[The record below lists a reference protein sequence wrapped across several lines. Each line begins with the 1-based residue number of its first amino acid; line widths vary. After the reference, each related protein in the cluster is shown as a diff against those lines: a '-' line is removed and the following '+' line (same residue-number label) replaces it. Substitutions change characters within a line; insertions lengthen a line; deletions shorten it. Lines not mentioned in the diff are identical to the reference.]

1 MLLSRLLPALTAA
14 GLLLASGPAVVPSF
28 NSPSFNSAVGADATN
43 LALGK
48 PITASSVIG
57 NFAATN
63 ADDGDPTTY
72 WEAAGN
78 SFPNTLTVSLGSN
91 ADVTSIVLR
100 LNPSTDWG
108 ARTQTIEVLGRDQDS
123 GSFASLVAATP
134 YVFDPATGNTV
145 TIPVTARVA
154 DVQLRITSNT
164 GSGGG
169 QIAEFGVFGTPSP
182 NPDLTITDAAWTPGA
197 PTETDDVHASATVRN
212 VGQLAT
218 SATTNVTFYL
228 GDTKVGTTQVGPLA
242 IDASATV
249 AADIGRHD
257 AGSYRLTAKV
267 DEANR
272 IIEKDETNNAFTD
285 PTPLVVAPV
294 ASADLVATVSPTPDE
309 PAAGDTVNFVAT
321 LKNQGTRASAV
332 AHTIKTTITDAN
344 TGRFQTVLIGVH
356 IGTLAPGASATV
368 QLGKWWAAAD
378 GRYTVKTELSND
390 ANEVAIKR
398 ANNVSS
404 QDLYVGRGA
413 AMPYRTYEAE
423 NGVLRGG
430 AAIVGPS
437 RTIGDL
443 AGEASGREAVTLNQ
457 TGASVEF
464 TTHEPTN
471 TLVTRFSVPDGNPST
486 LDVYVNGRFLKPIT
500 LNPKYAWLYGP
511 EASPSNEPTAG
522 PPRHIYDEANLL
534 LGATVPA
541 GSRIRL
547 QKDAANT
554 GTFTIDFVSLEQA
567 TPIANPDPAHY
578 VTPAGFTQQDVQAAL
593 DKVRTDI
600 TGAYTGVYLPAGD
613 YQTTDKLTV
622 TGTAVKI
629 VGAGPWFTRFIAP
642 QDRTNVDVGFRIDG
656 SANGSTFAGLSFFG
670 DYDTRLDGQGR
681 VFDLANVSNLTI
693 DNVWVE
699 HSVVMVWG
707 TNVHNVTV
715 SNSRAR
721 DLMADGVN
729 MTNGSTGNHVVND
742 EARSTGDDSFALWAA
757 TDLHNGDQ
765 RDNLFEHLTALTPW
779 RAAGV
784 AVYGGQ
790 ANAFQDVKVAD
801 TLAGSGVT
809 ISSLNFGVTLRD
821 FGPDTTSLH
830 NFEIVRAGGHFWGAQ
845 TFPAIWVFSATNAFR
860 AIHVS
865 DVDIVDPTYSGIM
878 FQTDY
883 INGQPAFPITDTE
896 FDHVS
901 ISGAQLSGDAFQA
914 KSGFGLWAN
923 ELPEPG
929 QGPAV
934 GSATFHDLRLCDN
947 HQDVKNTTST
957 FTITVK

>member
-1 MLLSRLLPALTAA
+1 MLLRRVLPALTAA
-14 GLLLASGPAVVPSF
+14 GLLLASGPAVVPAIS
-28 NSPSFNSAVGADATN
+28 SAAAADTTN

-57 NFAATN
+57 NFAASN

-72 WEAAGN
+72 WEAAGA
-78 SFPNTLTVSLGSN
+78 SWPNTLAVSLGSN

-108 ARTQTIEVLGRDQDS
+108 ARTQTIQVLGRDQDAT
-123 GSFASLVAATP
+123 GFTSLVAATP

-154 DVQLRITSNT
+154 DVQLKITSNT

-169 QIAEFGVFGTPSP
+169 QISEFGVFGTASP
-182 NPDLTITDAAWTPGA
+182 NPDLTVTGAAWTPGTPSEA
-197 PTETDDVHASATVRN
+197 DNLTAAATIQN
-212 VGQLAT
+212 VGLLAT
-218 SATTNVTFYL
+218 SATTNVSFYL
-228 GDTKVGTTQVGPLA
+228 GTTKVGTTQVGPLA
-242 IDASATV
+242 IGASATV
-249 AADIGRHD
+249 SASIGRHD
-257 AGSYRLTAKV
+257 AGSYQLTAKV

-272 IIEKDETNNAFTD
+272 IIEKDETNNAFVD
-285 PTPLVVAPV
+285 PSPLVIAPV
-294 ASADLVATVSPTPDE
+294 ASSDLVAAVSPTPGT
-309 PAAGDTVNFVAT
+309 PSAGELVNFVAT
-321 LKNQGTRASAV
+321 LKNQGTKASSAGHSLK
-332 AHTIKTTITDAN
+332 ATITDTY

-356 IGTLAPGASATV
+356 VGVLAPGASTTV
-368 QLGKWWAAAD
+368 RLGQWRAGVD
-378 GRYTVKTELSND
+378 GRYTVKTELSPD
-390 ANEVAIKR
+390 GNEVALKR
-398 ANNVSS
+398 ANNVST
-404 QDLYVGRGA
+404 QDLFVGRGS
-413 AMPYRTYEAE
+413 AMPYHTYEAE
-423 NGVLRGG
+423 TGVLRGG
-430 AAIVGPS
+430 ATVVGPN

-443 AGEASGREAVTLNQ
+443 AGEASGRQAVTLNQ

-464 TTHEPTN
+464 TTKEPTN
-471 TLVTRFSVPDGNPST
+471 TLVTRFSVPDGAPST

-511 EASPSNEPTAG
+511 EASPSNDPAAG
-522 PPRHIYDEANLL
+522 PARHIYDEANLL

-541 GSRIRL
+541 GSKIRL

-554 GTFTIDFVSLEQA
+554 GAFAIDFVSLEQVA
-567 TPIANPDPAHY
+567 PVANPDPAHF
-578 VTPAGFTQQDVQAAL
+578 VTPAGFTQSDVQAAL

-600 TGAYTGVYLPAGD
+600 TGTFTGVYLPAGD
-613 YQTTDKLTV
+613 YQTSDKFTV
-622 TGTAVKI
+622 SGTAVKV

-642 QDRTNVDVGFRIDG
+642 QDRANVDVGFRISA
-656 SANGSTFAGLSFFG
+656 SANGSSFAGFAFFG

-681 VFDLANVSNLTI
+681 VFDLANLSDLSI

-707 TNVHNVTV
+707 TNVHNLTV

-721 DLMADGVN
+721 DLMADGIN
-729 MTNGSTGNHVVND
+729 LTNGSTGNHVVNN

-757 TDLHNGDQ
+757 TDLHDGDQ
-765 RDNLFEHLTALTPW
+765 RDNLFEHLTARTPW

-790 ANAFQDVKVAD
+790 ADTFRDVLVAD

-809 ISSLNFGVTLRD
+809 ISSLNFGVTMRD
-821 FGPDTTSLH
+821 FGPDPTALT
-830 NFEIVRAGGHFWGAQ
+830 NFSVVRSGGHFWGGQ
-845 TFPAIWVFSATNAFR
+845 TFPAIWVFSATNVFR
-860 AIHVS
+860 AIRVS

-883 INGQPAFPITDTE
+883 IGGQPAYPVTDTV
-896 FDHVS
+896 FSHIS
-901 ISGAQLSGDAFQA
+901 ISGAHPSNDAFSA

-934 GSATFHDLRLCDN
+934 GSVTFHDLKLRDN
-947 HQDVKNTTST
+947 DQDVKNTTST
-957 FTITVK
+957 FTINIVK

>member
-1 MLLSRLLPALTAA
+1 MLLSRLLAALTAA
-14 GLLLASGPAVVPSF
+14 GLLLASGPAVVT
-28 NSPSFNSAVGADATN
+28 SAADATN

-72 WEAAGN
+72 WEAVGN

-123 GSFASLVAATP
+123 AAFTSLVAATP

-154 DVQLRITSNT
+154 DVQLKITSNT

-169 QIAEFGVFGTPSP
+169 QIAEFGVFGAPSP
-182 NPDLTITDAAWTPGA
+182 NPDLTITDAAWTPGT
-197 PTETDDVHASATVRN
+197 PSETDDVHAAATVRN
-212 VGQLAT
+212 IGQLAT
-218 SATTNVTFYL
+218 SAATNVTFYL

-242 IDASATV
+242 IGAAATV
-249 AADIGRHD
+249 SADIGRHD

-272 IIEKDETNNAFTD
+272 IIEKDETNNAFAD

-294 ASADLVATVSPTPDE
+294 DSADLVATVSPTPDE
-309 PAAGDTVNFVAT
+309 PSAGEMVNFVAT
-321 LKNQGTRASAV
+321 LRNQGTRPSAL
-332 AHTIKTTITDAN
+332 AHTIKTTVTQN
-344 TGRFQTVLIGVH
+344 GRFETVLVGVH
-356 IGTLAPGASATV
+356 IGTLAPGASTTV
-368 QLGKWWAAAD
+368 RLGKWRAGAD
-378 GRYTVKTELSND
+378 GRYTVRTELSND

-413 AMPYRTYEAE
+413 AMPYHTYEAE

-430 AAIVGPS
+430 AAIVGPD

-471 TLVTRFSVPDGNPST
+471 TLVTRFSVPDGKPST
-486 LDVYVNGRFLKPIT
+486 LDVYVNGRFLEPIT

-511 EASPSNEPTAG
+511 EASPSNDPAAG

-534 LGATVPA
+534 LGTTVPA

-554 GTFTIDFVSLEQA
+554 GTFAIDFVSLEQA
-567 TPIANPDPAHY
+567 TPVANPDPAHY

-593 DKVRTDI
+593 DTVRTDI
-600 TGAYTGVYLPAGD
+600 TGAYAGVYLPAGD
-613 YQTTDKLTV
+613 YQTTGKFTV

-629 VGAGPWFTRFIAP
+629 VGAGPWFTRFISP
-642 QDRTNVDVGFRIDG
+642 QDRANVDVGFRIDS
-656 SANGSTFAGLSFFG
+656 SANGSSFTGLSFFG

-707 TNVHNVTV
+707 TGVHNVTV
-715 SNSRAR
+715 SDSRAR

-729 MTNGSTGNHVVND
+729 MTNGSTGNHVIND

-790 ANAFQDVKVAD
+790 ANRFRDVKVAD

-809 ISSLNFGVTLRD
+809 ISSLNFGVTMRD
-821 FGPDTTSLH
+821 FGPDPTALH
-830 NFEIVRAGGHFWGAQ
+830 NVEIVRAGGHFWGAQ

-860 AIHVS
+860 AIRVS

-883 INGQPAFPITDTE
+883 INGQPAFPVTDTE
-896 FDHVS
+896 FDHVAV
-901 ISGAQLSGDAFQA
+901 SGAQLSGDAFQA

-934 GSATFHDLRLCDN
+934 GSVTFHDLRLCDN
-947 HQDVKNTTST
+947 HQDVENTTST

>member
-1 MLLSRLLPALTAA
+1 MLLSRVLPALTAA
-14 GLLLASGPAVVPSF
+14 GLLLVSGPAAF
-28 NSPSFNSAVGADATN
+28 ASAADATN

-57 NFAATN
+57 NFAASN

-108 ARTQTIEVLGRDQDS
+108 ARTQTVEVLGRDQDAS
-123 GSFASLVAATP
+123 AFTSLVAAAP
-134 YVFDPATGNTV
+134 YVFDPAAGNTV

-154 DVQLRITSNT
+154 DVQLKITSNT
-164 GSGGG
+164 GSGGA
-169 QIAEFGVFGTPSP
+169 QISEFGVFGTPSP
-182 NPDLTITDAAWTPGA
+182 NPDLTVTGAAWTPGT
-197 PTETDDVHASATVRN
+197 PTETDSVKASATVQN

-218 SATTNVTFYL
+218 SATTNVGFYL
-228 GDTKVGTTQVGPLA
+228 GTTKVGTGQVGPLA
-242 IDASATV
+242 IGASATV
-249 AADIGRHD
+249 SADIGRHD
-257 AGSYRLTAKV
+257 AGSYQLTAKV

-272 IIEKDETNNAFTD
+272 IIEKDETNNSFTD
-285 PTPLVVAPV
+285 PTPLTVTPV
-294 ASADLVATVSPTPDE
+294 ASSDLVATVNPTPDE
-309 PAAGDTVNFVAT
+309 PSAGDPVNFVAT
-321 LKNQGTRASAV
+321 LKNQGTKPSANGG
-332 AHTIKTTITDAN
+332 HTVKVTITDTN
-344 TGRFQTVLIGVH
+344 TGRFQTVLVGVH
-356 IGTLAPGASATV
+356 IGSLKPGASATV
-368 QLGKWWAAAD
+368 PLGKWRAAAD

-390 ANEVAIKR
+390 PNEVPIKR

-413 AMPYRTYEAE
+413 ALPYHTYEAE
-423 NGVLRGG
+423 NGTLRGG
-430 AAIVGPS
+430 AAVVGPN

-464 TTHEPTN
+464 TTKESTN
-471 TLVTRFSVPDGNPST
+471 TLVTRFSVPDGTVST
-486 LDVYVNGRFLKPIT
+486 LDVYVNGKFLKPIT
-500 LNPKYAWLYGP
+500 LNPKYVWLYGP
-511 EASPSNEPTAG
+511 EASPSNDPAAG
-522 PPRHIYDEANLL
+522 PARHIYDEANLL
-534 LGATVPA
+534 LGTTVPA
-541 GSRIRL
+541 GSKIRL

-554 GTFTIDFVSLEQA
+554 GTFAIDFVSLEQA
-567 TPIANPDPAHY
+567 TPVANPDPAHL
-578 VTPAGFTQQDVQAAL
+578 VTPAGFSQQDVQAAL

-613 YQTTDKLTV
+613 YQTTDKFTV

-642 QDRTNVDVGFRIDG
+642 QDKTNVDVGFRIDS
-656 SANGSTFAGLSFFG
+656 SANGTSFAGFSYFG

-681 VFDLANVSNLTI
+681 VFDLANVSDISI

-721 DLMADGVN
+721 DLMADGIN

-790 ANAFQDVKVAD
+790 ANSFRDVVVAD

-809 ISSLNFGVTLRD
+809 ISSLNFGVTMRD
-821 FGPDTTSLH
+821 FGPDVTALH
-830 NFEIVRAGGHFWGAQ
+830 NFSVVRAGGHFWGAQ
-845 TFPAIWVFSATNAFR
+845 TFPAIWVFSATNVFQ
-860 AIHVS
+860 AIRVS

-883 INGQPAFPITDTE
+883 IGGQPAYPVTDTE

-901 ISGAQLSGDAFQA
+901 ISGAHLSGDAFQA

-923 ELPEPG
+923 ELPEAG

-934 GSATFHDLRLCDN
+934 GSVTFHDLRLCDN
-947 HQDVKNTTST
+947 AQDVKNTTST
-957 FTITVK
+957 FTIKR

>member
-1 MLLSRLLPALTAA
+1 MLLSRVLPALTAA
-14 GLLLASGPAVVPSF
+14 GLLLASGPAVI
-28 NSPSFNSAVGADATN
+28 SAVAADASN

-48 PITASSVIG
+48 PITASSVVG
-57 NFAATN
+57 NLAASN

-72 WEAAGN
+72 WEAAGD
-78 SFPNTLTVSLGSN
+78 SFPNTLAVSLGSN

-100 LNPSTDWG
+100 LNPATDWG
-108 ARTQTIEVLGRDQDS
+108 ARTQTIEVLGRDQDAAGFS
-123 GSFASLVAATP
+123 SLVASAP

-145 TIPVTARVA
+145 TIPVTARLA
-154 DVQLRITSNT
+154 DVQLKITANT
-164 GSGGG
+164 GSAGA
-169 QIAEFGVFGTPSP
+169 QISEFGVFGTPSP
-182 NPDLTITDAAWTPGA
+182 NPDLTVTGAAWTPGT
-197 PTETDDVHASATVRN
+197 PSETDNVTASATVRN
-212 VGQLAT
+212 VGQLAA
-218 SATTNVTFYL
+218 SATTNVGFYL
-228 GDTKVGTTQVGPLA
+228 GTTKVGTTQVGPLA
-242 IDASATV
+242 IGASATV
-249 AADIGRHD
+249 SASIGRHD
-257 AGSYRLTAKV
+257 AGSYQLTAKV

-272 IIEKDETNNAFTD
+272 IIEANESNNSFAD
-285 PTPLVVAPV
+285 PAPLTIAPV
-294 ASADLVATVSPTPDE
+294 SSADLVATVSPTPDV
-309 PAAGDTVNFVAT
+309 PAAGDPVNFVAT
-321 LKNQGTRASAV
+321 LKNQGT
-332 AHTIKTTITDAN
+332 HTVKVTITDTN
-344 TGRFQTVLIGVH
+344 TGRLQTVLAGVQV
-356 IGTLAPGASATV
+356 GVLAPGASTTV
-368 QLGKWWAAAD
+368 KLGSWRAAAD

-413 AMPYRTYEAE
+413 AMPYHTYEAE
-423 NGVLRGG
+423 NGVLGGG
-430 AAIVGPS
+430 AAVVGPN

-464 TTHEPTN
+464 TTKEPTN
-471 TLVTRFSVPDGNPST
+471 TLVTRFSVPDGAAST
-486 LDVYVNGRFLKPIT
+486 LDVYVNGKFLKPIT
-500 LNPKYAWLYGP
+500 LDPKYVWLYGP
-511 EASPSNEPTAG
+511 EASPSNDPAAG
-522 PPRHIYDEANLL
+522 PARHIYDEANLL

-541 GSRIRL
+541 GSEIRL

-554 GTFTIDFVSLEQA
+554 GPFAIDFVSLEQA
-567 TPIANPDPAHY
+567 TPVANPDPAHF

-629 VGAGPWFTRFIAP
+629 VGAGPWFTRFLAP
-642 QDRTNVDVGFRIDG
+642 QDKANVDVGFRIDS
-656 SANGSTFAGLSFFG
+656 SANGSSFAGFSYFG

-681 VFDLANVSNLTI
+681 VFDLAGVSDLSI

-707 TNVHNVTV
+707 TNVHNLTV

-729 MTNGSTGNHVVND
+729 LTNGSTGNHVVNN

-790 ANAFQDVKVAD
+790 ANSFQDVVVAD

-809 ISSLNFGVTLRD
+809 ISSLNFGVTMRD
-821 FGPDTTSLH
+821 FGPDTTALH
-830 NFEIVRAGGHFWGAQ
+830 NFSVVRSGGHFWGGQ
-845 TFPAIWVFSATNAFR
+845 TFPAIWVFSATNKFQ
-860 AIHVS
+860 AIRVS
-865 DVDIVDPTYSGIM
+865 DVDIVDPTYSGVM

-883 INGQPAFPITDTE
+883 INGQPAYPVADTE
-896 FDHVS
+896 FDRVT

-923 ELPEPG
+923 EFPEPG

-934 GSATFHDLRLCDN
+934 GSVTFHDLRLCDN
-947 HQDVKNTTST
+947 AQDVKNTTTT
-957 FTITVK
+957 FTITIAK

>member
-1 MLLSRLLPALTAA
+1 MVTAA
-14 GLLLASGPAVVPSF
+14 GLLLASGPAVV
-28 NSPSFNSAVGADATN
+28 AHAADATN

-48 PITASSVIG
+48 PITASSVVG
-57 NFAATN
+57 NFAASN

-78 SFPNTLTVSLGSN
+78 SFPNTLAVSLGSN

-108 ARTQTIEVLGRDQDS
+108 ARTQTIEVLGRDQDATA
-123 GSFASLVAATP
+123 FTSLVASAP

-154 DVQLRITSNT
+154 DVQLRITGNT

-169 QIAEFGVFGTPSP
+169 QISEFGVYGTPSP
-182 NPDLTITDAAWTPGA
+182 NPDLTVTDAAWTPGT
-197 PTETDDVHASATVRN
+197 PSETDDVTAAATVRN
-212 VGQLAT
+212 IGQLAT
-218 SATTNVTFYL
+218 SATTNVSFYL
-228 GDTKVGTTQVGPLA
+228 GTTKVGTTQVGPMA
-242 IDASATV
+242 VGATATV
-249 AADIGRHD
+249 SAGIGRHD

-272 IIEKDETNNAFTD
+272 IIESDESNNAFAD
-285 PTPLVVAPV
+285 PTPLAIAPV
-294 ASADLVATVSPTPDE
+294 ASSDLVATVSPTPDQ
-309 PAAGDTVNFVAT
+309 PSAGDPVNFVAT
-321 LKNQGTRASAV
+321 LRNQGTKPSAAG
-332 AHTIKTTITDAN
+332 AHTVKVTITDTN
-344 TGRFQTVLIGVH
+344 TGRLQTILGGAQVGV
-356 IGTLAPGASATV
+356 LAPGASTTV
-368 QLGKWWAAAD
+368 KLGVWAPAAD
-378 GRYTVKTELSND
+378 GRYTVKAELSTD
-390 ANEVAIKR
+390 GNEVAIKR
-398 ANNVSS
+398 TNNVSS

-423 NGVLRGG
+423 NGVLSGG
-430 AAIVGPS
+430 AAVVGPN

-464 TTHEPTN
+464 TTKEPTN
-471 TLVTRFSVPDGNPST
+471 TLVTRFSVPDGTAST
-486 LDVYVNGRFLKPIT
+486 LDVYVNGKFLKPIT
-500 LNPKYAWLYGP
+500 LDPEYVWLYGP
-511 EASPSNEPTAG
+511 EASPSNDPAAG
-522 PPRHIYDEANLL
+522 PARHIYDEANLL

-541 GSRIRL
+541 GSKIRL

-554 GTFTIDFVSLEQA
+554 GSFAIDFVSLEQA
-567 TPIANPDPAHY
+567 TPVANPDPAHF
-578 VTPAGFTQQDVQAAL
+578 VTPAGFSQQDVQAAL

-600 TGAYTGVYLPAGD
+600 TGAYTGVYLPAGN
-613 YQTTDKLTV
+613 YQTTEKFTV

-629 VGAGPWFTRFIAP
+629 VGAGPWFTRFLAP
-642 QDRTNVDVGFRIDG
+642 QDKKNVDVGFRIDS
-656 SANGSTFAGLSFFG
+656 SANGSSFAGFSYFG

-681 VFDLANVSNLTI
+681 VFDLAGVSDLSI

-707 TNVHNVTV
+707 TNVHNLTV

-729 MTNGSTGNHVVND
+729 LTNGSTGNHVVNN

-757 TDLHNGDQ
+757 TDLHDGDQ

-790 ANAFQDVKVAD
+790 ANSFQDVVVAD

-809 ISSLNFGVTLRD
+809 ISSLNFGVTMRD
-821 FGPDTTSLH
+821 FGPDTTALH
-830 NFEIVRAGGHFWGAQ
+830 NFSVVRSGGHFWGGQ
-845 TFPAIWVFSATNAFR
+845 TFPAIWVFSATNKFQ
-860 AIHVS
+860 AIRVS
-865 DVDIVDPTYSGIM
+865 DVDITEPTYSGVM

-883 INGQPAFPITDTE
+883 INGQPAYPITDTE
-896 FDHVS
+896 FDRVS
-901 ISGAQLSGDAFQA
+901 ISGARLSGDAFEA

-923 ELPEPG
+923 EFPEPG

-934 GSATFHDLRLCDN
+934 GSVTFHDLRLCDN
-947 HQDVKNTTST
+947 AQDVKNTTST
-957 FTITVK
+957 FTITVE

>member
-1 MLLSRLLPALTAA
+1 MLLRRVLPALIAA
-14 GLLLASGPAVVPSF
+14 GLLIASGPAAFPAVNRAVP
-28 NSPSFNSAVGADATN
+28 ADATN

-48 PITASSVIG
+48 PITASSVVG
-57 NFAATN
+57 NFAASN

-72 WEAAGN
+72 WEAAGD

-108 ARTQTIEVLGRDQDS
+108 ARTQTIEVLGRDQDAS
-123 GSFASLVAATP
+123 GFTSLVASTP

-154 DVQLRITSNT
+154 DVQLKITGNT

-169 QIAEFGVFGTPSP
+169 QISEFGVFGTPSP
-182 NPDLTITDAAWTPGA
+182 NPDLTITGAAWTPGT
-197 PTETDDVHASATVRN
+197 PSETDNVTVSATVQN
-212 VGQLAT
+212 IGQLAT
-218 SATTNVTFYL
+218 SASTNVGFYL
-228 GDTKVGTTQVGPLA
+228 GTTKVGTGQVGPLA
-242 IDASATV
+242 IGASATV
-249 AADIGRHD
+249 SANIGRHD
-257 AGSYRLTAKV
+257 AGPYQLTAKV

-272 IIEKDETNNAFTD
+272 IIEANEVNNSFAD
-285 PTPLVVAPV
+285 PTPLTISPV
-294 ASADLVATVSPTPDE
+294 ASSDLVATVSPTPDE
-309 PAAGDTVNFVAT
+309 PSAGDPVNFVAT
-321 LKNQGTRASAV
+321 LRNQGTRPSAAG
-332 AHTIKTTITDAN
+332 AHTVKATITDTY
-344 TGRFQTVLIGVH
+344 TGRLQTVLVGVRIGA
-356 IGTLAPGASATV
+356 LAPGASATV
-368 QLGKWWAAAD
+368 KLGTWRAAAD

-413 AMPYRTYEAE
+413 AMPYHTYEAE

-430 AAIVGPS
+430 AAVVGPD

-464 TTHEPTN
+464 TTKESTN
-471 TLVTRFSVPDGNPST
+471 TLVTRFSVPDGPAST
-486 LDVYVNGRFLKPIT
+486 LDVYVNGRFLKPVT
-500 LNPKYAWLYGP
+500 LDPKYVWLYGP
-511 EASPSNEPTAG
+511 EASPSNDPAAG
-522 PPRHIYDEANLL
+522 PARHIYDEANLL
-534 LGATVPA
+534 LGTTVPA
-541 GSRIRL
+541 GSKIRL

-554 GTFTIDFVSLEQA
+554 GTFAIDFVSLELA
-567 TPIANPDPAHY
+567 TLVANPDPAHL

-593 DKVRTDI
+593 DKVRADI

-613 YQTTDKLTV
+613 YRTTDKFTV
-622 TGTAVKI
+622 TGSAVKI
-629 VGAGPWFTRFIAP
+629 VGAGPWFTRFLAP
-642 QDRTNVDVGFRIDG
+642 QDKKNVDVGFRIDS
-656 SANGSTFAGLSFFG
+656 SANGSSFAGFSYFG

-681 VFDLANVSNLTI
+681 VFDLANVSDLSI

-707 TNVHNVTV
+707 TNVHNLAV

-721 DLMADGVN
+721 DLMADGIN
-729 MTNGSTGNHVVND
+729 LTNGSTGNHVVND

-790 ANAFQDVKVAD
+790 ANSFQDVVVAD

-809 ISSLNFGVTLRD
+809 ISSLNFGVTMRD
-821 FGPDTTSLH
+821 FGPDTTALH
-830 NFEIVRAGGHFWGAQ
+830 NFSVVRSGGHFWGAQ
-845 TFPAIWVFSATNAFR
+845 TFPAIWVFSATNKFQ
-860 AIHVS
+860 AIRVS

-883 INGQPAFPITDTE
+883 VNGQAAYPIADTE
-896 FDHVS
+896 FDRVT
-901 ISGAQLSGDAFQA
+901 ISGAHLSGDAFQA

-934 GSATFHDLRLCDN
+934 GSVTFHGLRLCDN
-947 HQDVKNTTST
+947 AQDVKNTTAT
-957 FTITVK
+957 FKINIE

>member
-1 MLLSRLLPALTAA
+1 MLLGRVLPALTAA
-14 GLLLASGPAVVPSF
+14 GLLLASGPAAFPAL
-28 NSPSFNSAVGADATN
+28 NSAAAADATN

-57 NFAATN
+57 NFAASN

-108 ARTQTIEVLGRDQDS
+108 ARTQTIEVLGRDQEAA
-123 GSFASLVAATP
+123 GFTGLVAATP
-134 YVFDPATGNTV
+134 YAFDPATGNTV

-154 DVQLRITSNT
+154 DVQLKITANT

-182 NPDLTITDAAWTPGA
+182 NPDLTVTDTAWTPGT
-197 PTETDDVHASATVRN
+197 PIETDDVTAAATVRN

-218 SATTNVTFYL
+218 SATTNVGFYL
-228 GDTKVGTTQVGPLA
+228 GTTKVGTAQVGPLA
-242 IDASATV
+242 IGASATV
-249 AADIGRHD
+249 SARIGRHD

-272 IIEKDETNNAFTD
+272 IIEKDETNNAFTA
-285 PTPLVVAPV
+285 PSPLVVAPV
-294 ASADLVATVSPTPDE
+294 ASSDLVAAVSPTPDE
-309 PAAGDTVNFVAT
+309 PAAGDLVDFVAT
-321 LKNQGTRASAV
+321 LKNQGTRPSTPGG
-332 AHTIKTTITDAN
+332 HTVKVTITDAY
-344 TGRFQTVLIGVH
+344 TGRFQTVLVGVH
-356 IGTLAPGASATV
+356 IGTLTPGASATV
-368 QLGKWWAAAD
+368 HLGKWRAAAD

-390 ANEVAIKR
+390 GNEVAIKR
-398 ANNVSS
+398 ANNVAS

-413 AMPYRTYEAE
+413 AMPYHTYEAE

-430 AAIVGPS
+430 AAVVGPN

-443 AGEASGREAVTLNQ
+443 AGEASGRRAVTLNQ

-464 TTHEPTN
+464 TTEEPTN
-471 TLVTRFSVPDGNPST
+471 TLVTRFSVPDGTEST
-486 LDVYVNGRFLKPIT
+486 LDVYVNGKFLKPIT

-511 EASPSNEPTAG
+511 EASPGNDPAAG
-522 PPRHIYDEANLL
+522 PARHIYDEANLL
-534 LGATVPA
+534 LGTTVPA
-541 GSRIRL
+541 GSKIRL

-554 GTFTIDFVSLEQA
+554 ASYAIDFVSLERVA
-567 TPIANPDPAHY
+567 PVANPDPAHY

-593 DKVRTDI
+593 DRVRTDI

-613 YQTTDKLTV
+613 YQTTDKFTV
-622 TGTAVKI
+622 SGTAVKI
-629 VGAGPWFTRFIAP
+629 VGAGPWFTRFFAP
-642 QDRTNVDVGFRIDG
+642 QDRTNVDVGFRIDS
-656 SANGSTFAGLSFFG
+656 SANGSSFAGFSYFG

-681 VFDLANVSNLTI
+681 VFDLANVSDISI

-707 TNVHNVTV
+707 TNVHNLTV

-729 MTNGSTGNHVVND
+729 LTNGSTGNHVVNN

-790 ANAFQDVKVAD
+790 ADTFRDVVVAD

-809 ISSLNFGVTLRD
+809 ISSLNFGVTMRD
-821 FGPDTTSLH
+821 FGPDTTALR
-830 NFEIVRAGGHFWGAQ
+830 NFSVVRAGGHFWGAQ
-845 TFPAIWVFSATNAFR
+845 TFPAVWVFSATNAFR
-860 AIHVS
+860 AIRVS

-883 INGQPAFPITDTE
+883 IGGQPAYPITDTE

-901 ISGAQLSGDAFQA
+901 ISGAHRSGDAFDA

-934 GSATFHDLRLCDN
+934 GSVTFHDLRLCDN
-947 HQDVKNTTST
+947 AQDIKNTTTT
-957 FTITVK
+957 FAITVR